1 MPTNEFL
8 LIIKKCFLNV
18 GLNPV
23 ERSPIRLEVFVNDSR
38 SIGEVFFSINNT
50 IDGMVFTSCTEY
62 GDLFEG
68 ICEGVRTGFKEGL
81 KWRTNQ
87 G

>member
-1 MPTNEFL
+1 MPTDEFL
-8 LIIKKCFLNV
+8 LILKTCFLNV

-23 ERSPIRLEVFVNDSR
+23 ERSPIRLEVFVQGDR
-38 SIGEVFFSINNT
+38 LVGEVFFIDNN
-50 IDGMVFTSCTEY
+50 IDGMMYTSCNEY

-68 ICEGVRTGFKEGL
+68 ICEGVRTGFKEGV
-81 KWRTNQ
+81 KWQSNR